1 MTKRTRSEIERE
13 IEYVMNQL
21 EPENLSCDGERTGD
35 EYYREQKRL
44 NAKLTSLENE
54 LQRGLALEDR

>member
-1 MTKRTRSEIERE
+1 
-13 IEYVMNQL
+13 MNQL